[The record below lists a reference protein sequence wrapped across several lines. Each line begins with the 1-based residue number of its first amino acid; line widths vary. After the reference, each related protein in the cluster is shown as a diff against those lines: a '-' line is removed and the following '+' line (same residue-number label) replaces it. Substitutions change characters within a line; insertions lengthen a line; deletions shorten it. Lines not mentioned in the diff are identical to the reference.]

1 MGFQWR
7 VVLLLALLTGLLV
20 AVGGLLGGSQGATTF
35 FIIALA
41 MNFFSY
47 WYSDRL
53 ALMMTGARELTRRDA
68 PQLYA
73 MVEELSRRAGLP
85 TPRLYIIE
93 SHQPNA
99 FATGRGPSHSAVAV
113 TRGLLGLMNREELE
127 GVIAHELAHIKN
139 RDVLLSTIA
148 ASIAGAISMLA
159 NVAQWRMI
167 FGGYSDDEEGA
178 GNFIGA
184 LIAIIVAPLA
194 ALLIQMAISRSR
206 EFLADATGARIA
218 GSPRGLASA
227 LRKLDQAA
235 RAYPMDVNP
244 GTAHLFIVNPLRG
257 EALLRLFST
266 HPPIEERIR
275 RLLGNGKGV
284 AA

>member
-1 MGFQWR
+1 MNVWRTWLLMG
-7 VVLLLALLTGLLV
+7 VLSALLVVFGH
-20 AVGGLLGGSQGATTF
+20 LLGGQSGALF
-35 FIIALA
+35 ALLFSAA
-41 MNFFSY
+41 MNLAAY
-47 WYSDRL
+47 WFSDRMVL
-53 ALMMTGARELTRRDA
+53 SMSGAVPVSEAEAPELYDITRR
-68 PQLYA
+68 LC
-73 MVEELSRRAGLP
+73 RRAGLP
-85 TPRLYIIE
+85 MPRLYVI
-93 SHQPNA
+93 HAAQPNA
-99 FATGRGPSHSAVAV
+99 FATGRNPQNAAVAV
-113 TRGLLGLMNREELE
+113 TAGLLEMMDRSELE

-178 GNFIGA
+178 GNFLGA

-194 ALLIQMAISRSR
+194 AFLIQMAISRSR

-218 GSPRGLASA
+218 GTPRGLASA

-275 RLLGNGKGV
+275 RLLGNGKGGT
-284 AA
+284 A